1 MSHASFPQ
9 SLSRR
14 KAAGRLIA
22 LGGAALLPG
31 VLCAQTAFPTK
42 PVTLVVPNAPGGAID
57 ILARLLQERL
67 RTVWNQP
74 VIVEYKPGGG
84 TVVGTDFAAK
94 AAPDGHTI
102 CIIATPHV
110 INPAMRQLP
119 FDTVKSLSG
128 ITMLGVSNILI
139 SAAPSFPAGNL
150 AEAMDL
156 IRKEPKKY
164 NYASPGSGSSMH
176 LAMELLKQRA
186 GLDIVHVPFKGS
198 GPAYPE
204 VMSGRIQLLV
214 DPLFSSMP
222 FVKSGKLKPIA
233 VTARNRS
240 AIAPEVATVAETVPD
255 FNVQSIFGLVVSSGT
270 PREVVQ
276 KLYSDFTTV
285 LKRPDTQQRMAE
297 IGMEPLPM
305 TPDQFDA
312 MVKTDIER
320 WTRVVKAANIT
331 AD

>member
-1 MSHASFPQ
+1 MNHTSFPP
-9 SLSRR
+9 SPSRR
-14 KAAGRLIA
+14 KVAGRLIA
-22 LGGAALLPG
+22 LGSAALLPKA
-31 VLCAQTAFPTK
+31 LRAQTAFPTK

-67 RTVWNQP
+67 RTVWSQP
-74 VIVEYKPGGG
+74 IIVEYKPGGG

-102 CIIATPHV
+102 CLIATPHV

-139 SAAPSFPAGNL
+139 SAAPSFPANNL

-156 IRKEPKKY
+156 IRKDPKKY

-198 GPAYPE
+198 GPAYPA
-204 VMSGRIQLLV
+204 S
-214 DPLFSSMP
+214 
-222 FVKSGKLKPIA
+222 
-233 VTARNRS
+233 
-240 AIAPEVATVAETVPD
+240 
-255 FNVQSIFGLVVSSGT
+255 
-270 PREVVQ
+270 
-276 KLYSDFTTV
+276 
-285 LKRPDTQQRMAE
+285 
-297 IGMEPLPM
+297 
-305 TPDQFDA
+305 
-312 MVKTDIER
+312 
-320 WTRVVKAANIT
+320 
-331 AD
+331 